1 MHAGRCLVQACRS
14 SRRFVNHQLRLPG
27 ITRAYTTKSQLSQ
40 SPHDPLKP
48 TTPVSSLGLPLS
60 PQPSLAL
67 PRSSKPLQSSDL
79 ERLHRLSAL
88 NRPRAG
94 SKEETDLLEG
104 LNELV
109 GLMEAVQAVDLPHEK
124 GAVGELLT
132 QGVGEVLIGEETEA
146 ERGDGE
152 VEGRELLVWAT
163 RRKGDFYNSKA
174 GKKAEEVE

>member
-1 MHAGRCLVQACRS
+1 
-14 SRRFVNHQLRLPG
+14 
-27 ITRAYTTKSQLSQ
+27 
-40 SPHDPLKP
+40 
-48 TTPVSSLGLPLS
+48 
-60 PQPSLAL
+60 
-67 PRSSKPLQSSDL
+67 
-79 ERLHRLSAL
+79 
-88 NRPRAG
+88 
-94 SKEETDLLEG
+94 
-104 LNELV
+104 
-109 GLMEAVQAVDLPHEK
+109 MEAVQAVDLPHEK